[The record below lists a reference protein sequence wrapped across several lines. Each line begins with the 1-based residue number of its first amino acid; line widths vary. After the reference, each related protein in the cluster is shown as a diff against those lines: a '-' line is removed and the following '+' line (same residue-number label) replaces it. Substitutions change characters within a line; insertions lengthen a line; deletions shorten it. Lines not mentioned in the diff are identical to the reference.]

1 MSKYRTAQGRMIDMA
16 ALAAAN
22 EKTRAVGNMPV
33 NARGDTIDSDGNT
46 VVPVTKKVGEK
57 YQRSVTNKQANVVKN
72 KNANRYQ
79 PQRPAPQ
86 ASTPPLPAEEL
97 TAEELELEASLEEEL
112 EIENIKAQSESGFA
126 IKPASEAPDFYKPE

>member
-33 NARGDTIDSDGNT
+33 NARGDTIDADGNT

-57 YQRSVTNKQANVVKN
+57 YQKSVMNKQANIIKN

-79 PQRPAPQ
+79 PQRPAAP
-86 ASTPPLPAEEL
+86 TPPPAEEL
-97 TAEELELEASLEEEL
+97 TAEEVELEASLEEEL